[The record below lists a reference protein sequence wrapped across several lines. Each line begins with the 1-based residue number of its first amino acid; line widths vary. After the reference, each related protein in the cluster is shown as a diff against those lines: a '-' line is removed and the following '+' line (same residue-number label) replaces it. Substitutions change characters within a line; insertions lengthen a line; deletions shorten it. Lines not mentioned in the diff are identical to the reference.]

1 MAAPKYLEREL
12 TTGQVAEVIAT
23 ETGPASEVI
32 VSTTSAGTIDP
43 SLLPAISTSG
53 HFLQVEVDFGYD
65 SGNEGDTA
73 TTTVTGQTWVTS
85 GSVILC
91 NPFAGTTTDHDPDDT
106 IVEGLDAYATNI
118 VPGVGFDVAAY
129 APQNTWGKY
138 LINVTGQ

>member
-43 SLLPAISTSG
+43 SLLPVISTSG
-53 HFLQVEVDFGYD
+53 HFVQATVDFGTD
-65 SGNEGDTA
+65 GSTA

-91 NPFAGTTTDHDPDDT
+91 NPFGGTTSDHGPEDAL
-106 IVEGLDAYATNI
+106 VEGLVAYASNL
-118 VPGVGFDVAAY
+118 VPGVGFDVQVY
-129 APQNTWGKY
+129 APQNTFGQY
-138 LINVTGQ
+138 LVNATGQ